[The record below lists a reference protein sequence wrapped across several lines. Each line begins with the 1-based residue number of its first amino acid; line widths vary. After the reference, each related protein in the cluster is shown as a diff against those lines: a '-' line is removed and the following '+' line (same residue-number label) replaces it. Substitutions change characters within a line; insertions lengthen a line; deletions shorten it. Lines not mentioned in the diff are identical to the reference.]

1 LRSTNRPVY
10 WHRPY
15 STAAFPAARA
25 RFMEATRRTAFSI
38 YALGAGL
45 LAYLGLAFQAVLQP
59 AGLPGH
65 GYDIVLFTI
74 LAALSWR
81 FSFSI
86 FPKTSIS
93 LDMAYLL
100 TALLVLPSPATVI
113 VGAGTA
119 VLGSVMR
126 SREEPTFAGNLAIVM
141 INSAILITMTS
152 AGEAF
157 VKATGLQP
165 IAAQGM
171 HLGLL
176 GALIGLFLLM
186 NLINLALMSLSVGIR
201 GESIAAYVRHFLYI
215 FLMELAY
222 TVPLAAVMVVMHTSA
237 GSGAF
242 LILGVTTLFASVLLK
257 NLNLAQEELRH
268 SNEELVHRAQQLE
281 ALNSIGREIA
291 ASLDLDRVFE
301 TIHAQCAR
309 LVDSASFAIALYNK
323 ERAEVQYAYLVR
335 DGRKREP
342 RVDPL
347 GRDAVSWVIKSGRPV
362 QIQDLSAARQEQR
375 IDLSEMDAG
384 LRSILAIPLV
394 RLDNEV
400 IGVLSVASPRAD
412 AYTARH
418 QETLAAIGQT
428 AAIAIENARYYE
440 MATVDQLTR
449 LYLKD
454 YFHQRLDEEL
464 NRARRY
470 GHSFSVLMM
479 DIDSFKELNDENG
492 HLAGDRFLRRVGEVI
507 QSNLRSHDIPCRYGG
522 EEFSILLPET
532 EPAEAIVIAE
542 RIRRT
547 VSDIRVRE
555 GRKLFGTTISIGIS
569 SYPKSARRSTAE
581 LLRKADAALYQAKR
595 EGKDKVISA
604 A

>member
-1 LRSTNRPVY
+1 
-10 WHRPY
+10 
-15 STAAFPAARA
+15 
-25 RFMEATRRTAFSI
+25 
-38 YALGAGL
+38 
-45 LAYLGLAFQAVLQP
+45 
-59 AGLPGH
+59 
-65 GYDIVLFTI
+65 
-74 LAALSWR
+74 
-81 FSFSI
+81 
-86 FPKTSIS
+86 
-93 LDMAYLL
+93 MAYLM
-100 TALLVLPSPATVI
+100 TALLVLPSPATAL

-119 VLGSVMR
+119 ILGSVMR
-126 SREEPTFAGNLAIVM
+126 SREEPTVGGNLTIVS
-141 INSAILITMTS
+141 INSAILIAMTS
-152 AGEAF
+152 AGEAAARAF
-157 VKATGLQP
+157 SLQ
-165 IAAQGM
+165 AMAGHGM
-171 HLGLL
+171 SPRLL
-176 GALIGLFLLM
+176 VTLILLFSLM
-186 NLINLALMSLSVGIR
+186 NLLNLALMGLSVGIR
-201 GESIAAYVRHFLYI
+201 GESVRAYVRHYFYI
-215 FLMELAY
+215 FLMELAN
-222 TVPLAAVMVVMHTSA
+222 TVPLAAVMVVVHMSA
-237 GSGAF
+237 GFGAF

-309 LVDSASFAIALYNK
+309 LVDAASFAIALYNK

-335 DGRKREP
+335 DGQRREP

-347 GRDAVSWVIKSGRPV
+347 GRDAVSWVIKSGRSV
-362 QIQDLSAARQEQR
+362 HVRDLMEARQEQR
-375 IDLSEMDAG
+375 IDLSDMDSG
-384 LRSILAIPLV
+384 LRSVLAIPLV
-394 RLDNEV
+394 RLDSEV

-412 AYTARH
+412 AYTQRH

-470 GHSFSVLMM
+470 GHAFSVLMM
-479 DIDSFKELNDENG
+479 DIDSFKGINDEHG

-507 QSNLRSHDIPCRYGG
+507 QSSLRSHDIPCRYGG

-532 EPAEAIVIAE
+532 ESLEAIVIAE

-547 VSDIRVRE
+547 VGDIRIRE
-555 GRKLFGTTISIGIS
+555 GKKLFGTTMSIGIS

-581 LLRKADAALYQAKR
+581 LLKKADAALYQAKR